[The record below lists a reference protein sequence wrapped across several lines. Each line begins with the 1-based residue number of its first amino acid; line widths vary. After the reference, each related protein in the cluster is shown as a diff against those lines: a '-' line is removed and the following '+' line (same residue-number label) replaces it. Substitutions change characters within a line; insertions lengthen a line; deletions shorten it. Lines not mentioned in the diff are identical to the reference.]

1 MGGVRTPMGE
11 DQLAVLEVPVS
22 KERPDPVSDVEEAE
36 EEEEEELPE
45 EAAGGAEGP
54 VAA

>member
-1 MGGVRTPMGE
+1 M
-11 DQLAVLEVPVS
+11 AVLEVPVS

-45 EAAGGAEGP
+45 EAAGGAERL